1 MRKRE
6 REREETLE
14 KRGGKLWEKEAQ
26 IFEKKRGSN
35 KRGNLEKK
43 RKYFQKLKGNS
54 EEKWK

>member
-1 MRKRE
+1 MRE